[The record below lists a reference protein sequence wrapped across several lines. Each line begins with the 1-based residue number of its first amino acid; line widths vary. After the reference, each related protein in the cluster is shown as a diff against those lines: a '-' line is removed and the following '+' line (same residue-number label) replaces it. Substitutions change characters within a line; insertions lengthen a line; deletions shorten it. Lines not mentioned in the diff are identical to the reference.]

1 MRPVIL
7 LCCGVFVF
15 GQSASTPNESKAAPP
30 VSSRDQK
37 PQTDDYGLGLG
48 THGREVGGIE
58 ILSDPLG
65 VDFGPYLRQLHKDV
79 KKKWLKGIPAE
90 KVRKGKLAI
99 EFAIRKDGNVAEMK
113 LVATSGD
120 VALDRPAWDAI
131 RASDPFHPLP
141 SQFPHRKVSINLS
154 FLSTSAPGGELPLS
168 VTQLIS
174 TPPQLPPPEHA
185 IASAAPAASCK
196 SRLPQNPRSRE
207 LG

>member
-48 THGREVGGIE
+48 THGRQEGVIE

-79 KKKWLKGIPAE
+79 KKKWLKGIHESE

-99 EFAIRKDGNVAEMK
+99 EFAIRKDGDVAEMK

-131 RASDPFHPLP
+131 RASNPFHPLP
-141 SQFPHRKVSINLS
+141 SQFTGPYLALRIRFYYNPEKDD
-154 FLSTSAPGGELPLS
+154 
-168 VTQLIS
+168 VTDG
-174 TPPQLPPPEHA
+174 
-185 IASAAPAASCK
+185 
-196 SRLPQNPRSRE
+196 R
-207 LG
+207 